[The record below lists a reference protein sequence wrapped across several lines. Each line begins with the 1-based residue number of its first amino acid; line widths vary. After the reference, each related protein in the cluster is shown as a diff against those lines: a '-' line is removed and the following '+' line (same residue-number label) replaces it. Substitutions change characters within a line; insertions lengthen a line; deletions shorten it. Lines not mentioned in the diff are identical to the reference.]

1 VIHGLLVATQL
12 TLKVVLALSQLAYL
26 LPQLVKCIAAVEVHI
41 FFVHFKFNIQIYSQ
55 RNLMQGKRIKP
66 NDDSDS
72 DELSDE
78 SKLKADAQAKFLAK
92 QQILQQ

>member
-1 VIHGLLVATQL
+1 
-12 TLKVVLALSQLAYL
+12 
-26 LPQLVKCIAAVEVHI
+26 
-41 FFVHFKFNIQIYSQ
+41 
-55 RNLMQGKRIKP
+55 MQGKRIKP

-78 SKLKADAQAKFLAK
+78 SKLKADEQAKVLAK